1 VLHGFKV
8 SGEGMIGAGDE
19 DEPLG
24 FRGCNDDLLQVSLWG
39 EPIAVAAEEE
49 LGELAAGEERVVK
62 LVTEPFCGKPK
73 GGKSMNL
80 GARCG
85 SIVATGDE
93 SHGGTEAEPDDDGG
107 EMELC
112 MQPVEGGRH
121 VC

>member
-1 VLHGFKV
+1 MLHGFKV

-24 FRGCNDDLLQVSLWG
+24 FRGCIDDLLQVSLWS

-49 LGELAAGEERVVK
+49 LGELAAGEEGVVK
-62 LVTEPFCGKPK
+62 LVAEAL
-73 GGKSMNL
+73 GGKSEGDKSMDF
-80 GARCG
+80 GARG
-85 SIVATGDE
+85 GIIATGDE